1 MNTARARIVAGK
13 FPLRRAFNACTAPEA
28 SLKIMV
34 VDDHP
39 LIREGLRGI
48 LTHFDGEE
56 VTVLEA
62 GTAAAALQLAEQNP
76 DLDLVLLDLHMPD
89 MHGLEALGIF
99 GERYLDLPVVVLS
112 AAQDKHTVNA
122 ALQRGAAGFIPK
134 SSLSEVLMSALR
146 LVLAGGIYVPPEV
159 LGRGTGG
166 GEGMAAM
173 PGSNP
178 LSPEA
183 AAATA
188 AALGLTER
196 QTEVLSLLV
205 QGKSNKQIC
214 RELNLAEATVKV
226 HVRAILRALNVGTRT
241 QAVIAAGRLGMK
253 VGS

>member
-1 MNTARARIVAGK
+1 M
-13 FPLRRAFNACTAPEA
+13 
-28 SLKIMV
+28 KILV

-48 LTHFDGEE
+48 LSHFEDN
-56 VTVLEA
+56 VTVIEA
-62 GTAAAALQLAEQNP
+62 ANAATALALADQHP

-89 MHGLEALGIF
+89 MHGLEALGVF
-99 GERYLDLPVVVLS
+99 GERHLDLPVVVLS
-112 AAQDKHTVNA
+112 AAQDRHTVNA

-134 SSLSEVLMSALR
+134 SSMSEVLLSALR
-146 LVLAGGIYVPPEV
+146 LVLSGGIYVPPEV
-159 LGRGTGG
+159 LGRGT
-166 GEGMAAM
+166 AAPETLTPI
-173 PGSNP
+173 PGTNP

-188 AALGLTER
+188 AALGLTQR
-196 QTEVLSLLV
+196 QTEVLALLV
-205 QGKSNKQIC
+205 QGKSNKAIC

-253 VGS
+253 VGN